1 MRPPRSPVAPATRT
15 VVVMAATLRVRGR
28 GGHRCAGSGRA
39 DAGPLA
45 AGPLAA
51 GPWPYPAEVDTT
63 LPSGTT
69 KRRIELR
76 LARPLLTWFARPTV
90 TIDGVGHPAQWGTGT
105 WAVAD
110 DGRTVIGVYLF
121 NRAWRF
127 GGATLSVGNA
137 AVLEYHAGPFPLGAG
152 RLTPGRDSR

>member
-1 MRPPRSPVAPATRT
+1 M
-15 VVVMAATLRVRGR
+15 
-28 GGHRCAGSGRA
+28 
-39 DAGPLA
+39 
-45 AGPLAA
+45 
-51 GPWPYPAEVDTT
+51 DTT

-110 DGRTVIGVYLF
+110 HGRTVIGVYLF

-127 GGATLSVGNA
+127 GAATVTVGGAE
-137 AVLEYHAGPFPLGAG
+137 VLEYRAGVLPVGAG
-152 RLTPGRDSR
+152 RLAPLPVPGLPGLPGLPGRDSR

>member
-1 MRPPRSPVAPATRT
+1 MRRR
-15 VVVMAATLRVRGR
+15 
-28 GGHRCAGSGRA
+28 RA
-39 DAGPLA
+39 R
-45 AGPLAA
+45 
-51 GPWPYPAEVDTT
+51 WPYPAEVDTT

-127 GGATLSVGNA
+127 GGATLSVGDA

-152 RLTPGRDSR
+152 RLTPVPSRDPR